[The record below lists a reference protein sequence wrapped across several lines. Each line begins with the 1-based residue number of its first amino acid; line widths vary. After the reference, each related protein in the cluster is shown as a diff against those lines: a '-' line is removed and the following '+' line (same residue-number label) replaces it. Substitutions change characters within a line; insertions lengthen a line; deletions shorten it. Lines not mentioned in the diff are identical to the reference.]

1 MNEKR
6 LPASMI
12 HTYGIAT
19 LTFNLMMMVA
29 INYYTYFLTDVA
41 LIAPA
46 ILAFFTPFTHL
57 IDGFSIP
64 IGGAIIQ
71 KTQFRWGK
79 FRSWLLFL
87 PVSTFVFFTITFT
100 NISSA
105 SSLAKIIYLGMA
117 YILSH
122 ISLNFAFNAHQGL
135 ISVLSGHVDDRAS
148 LSTWN
153 TRYTYG
159 AQLVFSIVM
168 IPWLNNYRAQFGES
182 MGFFIIVF
190 ALAALQV
197 LGYWNLFVRSKDYD
211 RYDPD
216 KKLKPSHNLTV
227 MEMFKQVTGN
237 KHLILIMI
245 ADTLKDVAI
254 FGLVSIAIYYFK
266 YVTGDDSWMRTYTFS
281 SAVSILVATMIAPYV
296 IKTIGRKNTCI
307 YTAFAG
313 IIGYFI
319 LRKFGENGPITY
331 TLIVC
336 CTNLVVYLPMP
347 IRQAMYMDA
356 CEYGYYK
363 TGKNASAFI
372 MSMYTM
378 PVKLGISMALGIIN
392 GFLAIIGYV
401 PNMDATPEFVSN
413 LMNLI
418 AFLPATCY
426 LIAGLIFIFYD
437 LTEEKIAF
445 YMDANQKKRA
455 ETEA

>member
-1 MNEKR
+1 
-6 LPASMI
+6 MI